1 MRLEERYQIEH
12 LCTDEYSVYKKYNI
26 ASHHIASKS
35 ETCLAESKNSVIRRC
50 LARFNRRTSR
60 FSKTIQMIE
69 ASLILLFN
77 RELIEKVSVY
87 I

>member
-1 MRLEERYQIEH
+1 MRLERKYDIEH
-12 LCTDEYSVYKKYNI
+12 LCTDEYSVYKKYKI
-26 ASHHIASKS
+26 AKRHIASKS

-60 FSKTIQMIE
+60 FSKAVGMIE
-69 ASLILLFN
+69 ASLTLLFN
-77 RELIEKVSVY
+77 KELLDRVTMY

>member
-1 MRLEERYQIEH
+1 MRLEEKYDIEH
-12 LCTDEYSVYKKYNI
+12 LCTDEYSVYRKYKI
-26 ASHHIASKS
+26 AKHHIASKS

-60 FSKTIQMIE
+60 FSKTVEMIE
-69 ASLILLFN
+69 ASLTLLFN
-77 RELIEKVSVY
+77 KGLLDKAAVY